1 MAMRQSKS
9 FTEVTFLEAVARR
22 IRVYLISKPVTPE
35 TDGRLRSRFLGA
47 AGPDHL
53 ILDVP
58 VSKNRKVC
66 VPVGWEMGMSFSMGQ
81 FLLQAR
87 TTVLDHCQFQLY
99 PTRRVDGLV
108 VHRPSRILSLNRRSQ
123 PRYDV
128 DPSAYIMV
136 SLWLAESLAHGDRSV
151 VLSGQ
156 LINRSESGLGI
167 KLAANLP
174 CSPGTEIIIRMEKA
188 DGDEWPIFQA
198 IFKHCTQQGDEEW
211 LAGFG
216 DVSRVEPGQY
226 TSTIESLVIP

>member
-1 MAMRQSKS
+1 
-9 FTEVTFLEAVARR
+9 
-22 IRVYLISKPVTPE
+22 
-35 TDGRLRSRFLGA
+35 
-47 AGPDHL
+47 
-53 ILDVP
+53 
-58 VSKNRKVC
+58 
-66 VPVGWEMGMSFSMGQ
+66 
-81 FLLQAR
+81 
-87 TTVLDHCQFQLY
+87 
-99 PTRRVDGLV
+99 LV

-198 IFKHCTQQGDEEW
+198 IFKHCTQQGDGEW